1 MSAGKSPRSPVRSQ
15 VPLHQPEVSTV
26 SPVLASSSRIRS
38 PFCRLRNSDD
48 DVSPAMVKRE
58 RN

>member
-26 SPVLASSSRIRS
+26 SPVLASSSRMRS
-38 PFCRLRNSDD
+38 PFCRLRNSDE
-48 DVSPAMVKRE
+48 DVSPANE
-58 RN
+58 